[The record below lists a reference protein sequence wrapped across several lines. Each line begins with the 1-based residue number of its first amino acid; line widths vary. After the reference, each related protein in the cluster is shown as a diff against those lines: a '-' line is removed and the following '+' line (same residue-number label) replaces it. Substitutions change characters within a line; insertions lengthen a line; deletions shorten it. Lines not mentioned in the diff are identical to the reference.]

1 MQPFCVWYIC
11 TSKNMYRGVQICW
24 PFFTSFIMLLF
35 TYRSLL
41 SRYWTHAGLLSN
53 FPLWSSQFPLFS
65 LPQKTPMSRQTWY
78 SISKWRNPKEY
89 FSEFFITILSN
100 YIKRDE
106 ITSFSFLIESWM
118 VNSEPKLFESPNI
131 NIDFIH
137 VCKLIKR
144 KISAIWRSITKNVP
158 RSQLGFLSVVL
169 TKTQNRPFLIYHLQ
183 DFHLTSM
190 LRELRISMPYAI

>member
-1 MQPFCVWYIC
+1 MHATIPCVVHLHIKKYVSRSSNLLTLLYIFYHA
-11 TSKNMYRGVQICW
+11 SFYLQK
-24 PFFTSFIMLLF
+24 FTFKILNTCRAIEQLI
-35 TYRSLL
+35 
-41 SRYWTHAGLLSN
+41 
-53 FPLWSSQFPLFS
+53 PLWSSQFPLFS

-131 NIDFIH
+131 NIDFIP
-137 VCKLIKR
+137 C
-144 KISAIWRSITKNVP
+144 
-158 RSQLGFLSVVL
+158 
-169 TKTQNRPFLIYHLQ
+169 
-183 DFHLTSM
+183 M
-190 LRELRISMPYAI
+190 

>member
-1 MQPFCVWYIC
+1 MQPFRVWYIC
-11 TSKNMYRGVQICW
+11 TLKNMHHKVQICW
-24 PFFTSFIMLLF
+24 PVFTSFIKLLF

-53 FPLWSSQFPLFS
+53 LPLWSSQFPLFS
-65 LPQKTPMSRQTWY
+65 RRQKTPMSRQTWY
-78 SISKWRNPKEY
+78 SISKWRNPKQY

-131 NIDFIH
+131 NIDFIP
-137 VCKLIKR
+137 C
-144 KISAIWRSITKNVP
+144 
-158 RSQLGFLSVVL
+158 
-169 TKTQNRPFLIYHLQ
+169 
-183 DFHLTSM
+183 M
-190 LRELRISMPYAI
+190 

>member
-1 MQPFCVWYIC
+1 MHATIPCVVHLHIKKYVSQSSNLALYIFYHA
-11 TSKNMYRGVQICW
+11 S
-24 PFFTSFIMLLF
+24 
-35 TYRSLL
+35 SLL

-65 LPQKTPMSRQTWY
+65 FPQKTPMSRQTWY

-158 RSQLGFLSVVL
+158 IQ
-169 TKTQNRPFLIYHLQ
+169 
-183 DFHLTSM
+183 
-190 LRELRISMPYAI
+190 ISTGVSFSCFDKDTE